1 MDEQEI
7 DVVGAKPVQ
16 GMGDRSG
23 CSFGFVVGI
32 VDLRGDEE
40 FLARYPRC
48 LKGSADLRLVAVHL
62 CGVDV
67 AVSGIECAAHRVVGV
82 GWGDLVG
89 AEAQDGDRGAR
100 REGEVGDGR
109 RGRGGLPGNRNVHR

>member
-23 CSFGFVVGI
+23 CSFGFVIGV

-40 FLARYPRC
+40 FLARYPRGR
-48 LKGSADLRLVAVHL
+48 KGGADLRLVAVHL

-67 AVSGIECAAHRVVGV
+67 AVSGIERAAHRVVGV
-82 GWGDLVG
+82 GRGDFVG
-89 AEAQDGDRGAR
+89 TEAQNGDGGAR
-100 REGEVGDGR
+100 REGEVGDGG
-109 RGRGGLPGNRNVHR
+109 RGRGSLRGNRNVHR